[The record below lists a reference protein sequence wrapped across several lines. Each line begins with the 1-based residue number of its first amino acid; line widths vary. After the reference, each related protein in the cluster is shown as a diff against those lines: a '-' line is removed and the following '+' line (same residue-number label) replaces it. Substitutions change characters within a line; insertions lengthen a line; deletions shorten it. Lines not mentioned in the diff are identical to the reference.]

1 MTHTFIMFLVST
13 GHVIVILR
21 YVCNIF
27 LYHNAASE
35 GDVIPSSG
43 GSFIAF
49 IMLLLLNVSVQILVI
64 FHLPRLTSY
73 HVVHHRRC
81 SRDLASVGDLEL

>member
-1 MTHTFIMFLVST
+1 MIHTFIMFLVST

-27 LYHNAASE
+27 LYHNAATE

-49 IMLLLLNVSVQILVI
+49 IMLLLLNVSV
-64 FHLPRLTSY
+64 
-73 HVVHHRRC
+73 
-81 SRDLASVGDLEL
+81 